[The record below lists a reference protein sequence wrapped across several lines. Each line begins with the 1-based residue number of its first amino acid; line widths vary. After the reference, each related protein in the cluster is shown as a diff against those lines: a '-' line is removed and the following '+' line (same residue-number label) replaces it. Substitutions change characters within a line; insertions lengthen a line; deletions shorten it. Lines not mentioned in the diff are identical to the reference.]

1 MTDMRRRSLVF
12 IALSVVAVG
21 VIAAVVYRART
32 PATAE
37 TPAIASSALQAST
50 PPTAEH
56 GSRLYFRSAAGDQ
69 SFGKLAYVDPS
80 NAAAAPAVVD
90 LACEV
95 AHASGG
101 RGICLARDTSLLS
114 PFVAKIFDL
123 ADHKILHTISLA
135 GLPSRTRVARDG
147 SIGATTVFVTGHGYD
162 SVDFSTQTLLID
174 LGTGATIADVELFD
188 FFANGALIREADFN
202 VWGVTFLD
210 DGNTF
215 YATLSTEQRH
225 LLVRGDAG
233 ARQAHVIHENVE
245 CPSVSPDG
253 TRVAYK
259 RRYLEDG
266 FVRWQLYVLDLR
278 TMRETELG
286 ERRSVDDQLEWL
298 DDERVLYTLI
308 DTTGTLG
315 NSVWSISADGS
326 GKAERFLASA
336 SSPALV
342 R

>member
-1 MTDMRRRSLVF
+1 VF
-12 IALSVVAVG
+12 TALCVVAAG
-21 VIAAVVYRART
+21 VIAGVVYRARS
-32 PATAE
+32 PASADTAV
-37 TPAIASSALQAST
+37 IAST
-50 PPTAEH
+50 PPQAPAE
-56 GSRLYFRSAAGDQ
+56 GGARLYFRSAAGDP
-69 SFGKLAYVDPS
+69 SFGKLAYVDS
-80 NAAAAPAVVD
+80 GNAALPPTVVD

-95 AHASGG
+95 VHASGG

-123 ADHKILHTISLA
+123 TDHRILHTVSLA

-147 SIGATTVFVTGHGYD
+147 RIGATTVFVTGHGYD

-174 LGTGATIADVELFD
+174 LDTGATIADVETYE
-188 FFANGALIREADFN
+188 FFANGAPIREADFN
-202 VWGVTFLD
+202 VWGVTFLR

-215 YATLSTEQRH
+215 YATLSTQRRH
-225 LLVRGDAG
+225 LLVRGDIG
-233 ARQAHVIHENVE
+233 ARHAHVIHEDVE

-259 RRYLEDG
+259 RRNIEDG

-278 TMRETELG
+278 TMQETALG

-298 DDERVLYTLI
+298 DDGRVLYTLI
-308 DTTGTLG
+308 DTTGTQG

-326 GKAERFLASA
+326 GNAERFLASA

>member
-1 MTDMRRRSLVF
+1 MTGMRRGVLVF
-12 IALSVVAVG
+12 TALCVVAAG
-21 VIAAVVYRART
+21 IIAGVVYRAR
-32 PATAE
+32 PAASADTA
-37 TPAIASSALQAST
+37 TIANAPPQASSERGA
-50 PPTAEH
+50 
-56 GSRLYFRSAAGDQ
+56 RLYFRSAAGDQ
-69 SFGKLAYVDPS
+69 SFGKLAYVDSS
-80 NAAAAPAVVD
+80 NTALPATVVD

-123 ADHKILHTISLA
+123 ADHRILHTISLA
-135 GLPSRTRVARDG
+135 GLPSRTRVARG
-147 SIGATTVFVTGHGYD
+147 GRIGATTVFVTGHGYD
-162 SVDFSTQTLLID
+162 SVDFSTQTLLVD
-174 LGTGATIADVELFD
+174 LDTGATLADVETFEFL
-188 FFANGALIREADFN
+188 ANGAPIREADFN

-215 YATLSTEQRH
+215 YATLSTQRRH
-225 LLVRGDAG
+225 MLVRGDIG
-233 ARQAHVIHENVE
+233 ARQAHVIHEDVE

-266 FVRWQLYVLDLR
+266 FVRWQLYVLDLK
-278 TMRETELG
+278 TMQETALG

-298 DDERVLYTLI
+298 DDGRVLYTLI
-308 DTTGTLG
+308 DTTGTQG

-326 GKAERFLASA
+326 GNAEQFLASA
-336 SSPALV
+336 SSPALA

>member
-1 MTDMRRRSLVF
+1 MTDMRRGVLLFGVLCL
-12 IALSVVAVG
+12 IAAT
-21 VIAAVVYRART
+21 VIAAVVYRAQ
-32 PATAE
+32 PPLSADTAV
-37 TPAIASSALQAST
+37 IAST
-50 PPTAEH
+50 PQQASIER
-56 GSRLYFRSAAGDQ
+56 GARLYFRSAAGNP
-69 SFGKLAYVDPS
+69 SFGKLSFVDSSHAGLP
-80 NAAAAPAVVD
+80 PTVVD

-123 ADHKILHTISLA
+123 ADHRILHTVSLA

-147 SIGATTVFVTGHGYD
+147 RIGATTVFVTGHGYD

-174 LGTGATIADVELFD
+174 LGTGATIADVETFD
-188 FFANGALIREADFN
+188 FFAQGVPIREADFN
-202 VWGVTFLD
+202 VWGITFLD

-215 YATLSTEQRH
+215 YATLSTQRRH
-225 LLVRGDAG
+225 LLVRGGVA
-233 ARQAHVIHENVE
+233 ARQAHVIHEDVE

-259 RRYLEDG
+259 RRYIEDG

-278 TMRETELG
+278 TMQETALG

-298 DDERVLYTLI
+298 DDGRVLYTLI
-308 DTTGTLG
+308 DTTGTQG
-315 NSVWSISADGS
+315 NSVWSINADGS
-326 GKAERFLASA
+326 GNAERLLASA